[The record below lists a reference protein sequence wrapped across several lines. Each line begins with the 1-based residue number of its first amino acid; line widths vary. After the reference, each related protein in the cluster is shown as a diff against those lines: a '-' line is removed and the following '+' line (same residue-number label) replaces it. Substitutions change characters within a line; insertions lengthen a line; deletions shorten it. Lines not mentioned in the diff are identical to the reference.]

1 MEHTS
6 RNTGRLGLL
15 ATPLVTTALAL
26 ALSACGS
33 LAPSNA
39 SAPSGASPSTA
50 SATANASA
58 PGSSAPSGASA
69 TAFCG
74 IWQETRT
81 ALSEMNAIM
90 GNGYSMSTSASVLL
104 PTMQAI
110 NGVFGRLDQVAPAA
124 VSADMG
130 TLASFWN
137 EVVAAFQH
145 GSTVGQVK
153 AYLHAHPPAQ
163 TATIGPAVHHRLHYL
178 STTCHINV
186 SS

>member
-1 MEHTS
+1 
-6 RNTGRLGLL
+6 
-15 ATPLVTTALAL
+15 
-26 ALSACGS
+26 
-33 LAPSNA
+33 
-39 SAPSGASPSTA
+39 
-50 SATANASA
+50 
-58 PGSSAPSGASA
+58 
-69 TAFCG
+69 
-74 IWQETRT
+74 
-81 ALSEMNAIM
+81 M
-90 GNGYSMSTSASVLL
+90 GNGYGMSTSAAVLL

-110 NGVFGRLDQVAPAA
+110 NGVFGRLYQVAPAA

-137 EVVAAFQH
+137 EVVADFRH

-163 TATIGPAVHHRLHYL
+163 TATVGPAVHHLLHYL